1 MYYILSLILLI
12 IKPLKITSERLQPLE
27 NIYFVFEHF
36 RHGSRS
42 PNRFIDKIKEMDF
55 INATWREGAGE
66 LTYLGIF
73 QHYLIGIRNK
83 IRYSK
88 FLSSKYNPQEILI
101 YSTNLNRTK
110 TSCYAQLLGLYEKRE
125 NKVLEINDPKNF
137 INFND
142 LNLNSDDLKI
152 KTYPIPYFILKYIKR
167 GNKFRY
173 EKTFDYSRDVNCQK
187 IKFLRNK
194 NKLLDKSYISY
205 YETFK
210 KYMENFLET
219 NFDFDFEKRDKF
231 EQLHRFCDA
240 FISQYTEKRINE
252 FIKNNRDIDE
262 TYKRCIE
269 YEKLKLFNIEQGGQA
284 NFTGEISMSAV
295 MLRVIKWM
303 ECRMSLKSNL
313 DIKKGCPKF
322 VMYSAHDTTLAAMG
336 RFILSAFK
344 IIIPYPYFAASQS
357 FELRKY
363 DNNFFV
369 EIYFNDKLSLNVTF
383 KDFKKKV
390 RDIAWDENFIIDY
403 CEVYNS
409 FEMKIIY
416 LGFGIIFMLIFIF
429 VFAFL
434 YFKYHPKGEFKCIK
448 FEEDTSEILSNGK

>member
-1 MYYILSLILLI
+1 
-12 IKPLKITSERLQPLE
+12 
-27 NIYFVFEHF
+27 
-36 RHGSRS
+36 
-42 PNRFIDKIKEMDF
+42 
-55 INATWREGAGE
+55 
-66 LTYLGIF
+66 
-73 QHYLIGIRNK
+73 
-83 IRYSK
+83 
-88 FLSSKYNPQEILI
+88 
-101 YSTNLNRTK
+101 
-110 TSCYAQLLGLYEKRE
+110 
-125 NKVLEINDPKNF
+125 
-137 INFND
+137 
-142 LNLNSDDLKI
+142 
-152 KTYPIPYFILKYIKR
+152 
-167 GNKFRY
+167 
-173 EKTFDYSRDVNCQK
+173 
-187 IKFLRNK
+187 
-194 NKLLDKSYISY
+194 
-205 YETFK
+205 
-210 KYMENFLET
+210 
-219 NFDFDFEKRDKF
+219 
-231 EQLHRFCDA
+231 
-240 FISQYTEKRINE
+240 
-252 FIKNNRDIDE
+252 
-262 TYKRCIE
+262 
-269 YEKLKLFNIEQGGQA
+269 
-284 NFTGEISMSAV
+284 MSAV

-434 YFKYHPKGEFKCIK
+434 YFKYHPKGEFKYIK
-448 FEEDTSEILSNGK
+448 LYF